1 MCSKC
6 FKEAANKKENIK
18 EQEELR
24 IEESSNVRKHLRTP
38 SPEPRDISSV
48 TTPTPSTPSVTSTD
62 SPKSDNKLGQT
73 NKGKCFSCR
82 KKVKD
87 LLTSLMSY
95 TSLGSTS

>member
-62 SPKSDNKLGQT
+62 SPKSDMD
-73 NKGKCFSCR
+73 KGIDGITRRSSFS
-82 KKVKD
+82 
-87 LLTSLMSY
+87 SLIESGNNNCPLHMDY
-95 TSLGSTS
+95 I